1 MTDVHWSFI
10 DYFTLKS
17 WDIVISTPRTS
28 SRYTVMS
35 SEINLCYENKLIT
48 MIAIIFQ
55 MKMNSL

>member
-17 WDIVISTPRTS
+17 WDIVIRTPRTS
-28 SRYTVMS
+28 SRYPVMS